1 MWFDK
6 IKSYFDTGLWSV
18 EMVSKAVAKGKISED
33 EYQQIVGIPYQEGS
47 TGEDIDSRV
56 SELEHENFMLKAQIK
71 AMSGRNDFIEDCI
84 AEMAMAVYA

>member
-33 EYQQIVGIPYQEGS
+33 EYQKIVGEPYINTEPGS
-47 TGEDIDSRV
+47 N
-56 SELEHENFMLKAQIK
+56 LESKVNSLEEFAKIIL
-71 AMSGRNDFIEDCI
+71 GIE
-84 AEMAMAVYA
+84 